1 MKKFVIASIA
11 AVVAT
16 ASLAT
21 VAEARRHH
29 NDWNDGD
36 DWGSY
41 RCSTIK
47 IIKFTE
53 WGKKVIIINKCR

>member
-1 MKKFVIASIA
+1 MKKFAIAAIT

-16 ASLAT
+16 VSLAN

-29 NDWNDGD
+29 NDWDGD
-36 DWGSY
+36 DWGSH

-47 IIKFTE
+47 IVKFTD
-53 WGKKVIIINKCR
+53 WGKKVIIIKKCR

>member
-1 MKKFVIASIA
+1 MH
-11 AVVAT
+11 T
-16 ASLAT
+16 LSLNRILFRSLVSLSS

-29 NDWNDGD
+29 NDWDGD
-36 DWGSY
+36 DWGSH

-47 IIKFTE
+47 IIKFTD